1 MTIQDP
7 LNAAACAS
15 PEDTT
20 ASIQQT
26 PLVQSSQTGTT
37 RRQFLGTAAK
47 SALALTGAAS
57 LSALASACSPNINTG
72 KGQVSLVWYR
82 EGNSD
87 EVAMAKKIANQFMAK
102 NPDIKI
108 VIQTGAGG
116 NHLQKFNTELAGDSA
131 PDLTM
136 MWELDYGS
144 YAKKGVFADLNQFI
158 NHDSQF
164 QDQVLSQEYKP
175 VMDMFTWD
183 GKLYVLPEQVTDTVL
198 FYNKDHVAAAGLQM
212 PTSWDDPSWTWD
224 KFLNYAQKLT
234 QTSGG
239 RVTRYGYAEMWW
251 WGLTACNVI
260 AAANG
265 GNWFENPIN
274 PTSGS
279 SNLTDPKIVEAVQ
292 WYADLS
298 NVHKVAA
305 SSKSLT
311 AQAGFQLF
319 MTGKAS
325 MGIVG
330 HWFYGAFAATPG
342 LHFDIAPVPIG
353 PHGGS
358 FSRTNTGGTGIS
370 VSAKTKYPEQAWRF
384 AKYWGGPEACAMR
397 SAWLP
402 PLQNVGYS
410 SSYMQSNAA
419 MAHANLFLDIL
430 KSGNVH
436 SLPISRAWSTFSVP
450 WNTVTTDIWDG
461 KKTASQSLPAVNQT
475 INQDIQQYG

>member
-7 LNAAACAS
+7 LNEAAAS
-15 PEDTT
+15 SNLKDTT
-20 ASIQQT
+20 DGIQQT
-26 PLVQSSQTGTT
+26 PHNHLFQQGTT

-57 LSALASACSPNINTG
+57 LSALASACGSTSTSNS
-72 KGQVSLVWYR
+72 QVTLIWYR
-82 EGNSD
+82 EGNPD
-87 EVAMAKKIANQFMAK
+87 EMTMAKKVADQFMKK

-108 VIQTGAGG
+108 VIQAG
-116 NHLQKFNTELAGDSA
+116 NTQAHLQKFNTELAGNA
-131 PDLTM
+131 EPDLTM

-158 NHDSQF
+158 KNDQQF
-164 QDQVLSQEYKP
+164 QDQVLSQEYRP
-175 VMDMFTWD
+175 VLDMFTWD

-198 FYNKDHVAAAGLQM
+198 FYNKDHVKAAGLEM
-212 PTSWDDPSWTWD
+212 PTSWDDASWTWD
-224 KFLNYAQKLT
+224 KFLDYATRLT

-251 WGLTACNVI
+251 WGLTASNVI

-274 PTSGS
+274 PAAGS
-279 SNLTDPKIVEAVQ
+279 SNLSDPRISSAIQ

-305 SSKSLT
+305 SSKSLLS
-311 AQAGFQLF
+311 QPGFQLF
-319 MTGKAS
+319 QTGKAS

-330 HWFYGAFAATPG
+330 HWFYGAFAATQG
-342 LHFDIAPVPIG
+342 LNFDIAPVPIG
-353 PHGGS
+353 PSGGS
-358 FSRTNTGGTGIS
+358 SSRTNTGGTGIS
-370 VSAKTKYPEQAWRF
+370 VSAKTKYPDQAWRF
-384 AKYWGGPEACAMR
+384 AKYWGGPEAAAMR
-397 SAWLP
+397 NIWLP

-410 SSYMQSNAA
+410 SAYAQSNAA
-419 MAHANLFLDIL
+419 MQHANLFLDVL
-430 KSGNVH
+430 KSGDVH
-436 SLPISRAWSTFSVP
+436 SLPISRAWSTFSIP

-461 KKTASQSLPAVNQT
+461 KKSTGQTLTALDQT